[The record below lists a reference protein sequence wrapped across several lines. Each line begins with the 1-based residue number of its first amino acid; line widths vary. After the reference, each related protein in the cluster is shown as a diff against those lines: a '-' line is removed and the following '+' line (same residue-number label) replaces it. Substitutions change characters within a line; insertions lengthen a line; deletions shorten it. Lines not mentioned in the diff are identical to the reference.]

1 MKGNVVEVRIFAQ
14 QQDIKNAANIIDE
27 VTEAV
32 VKFQMYAKSVG
43 VSEYWI
49 SRIKEVLSLSVLN

>member
-1 MKGNVVEVRIFAQ
+1 MLIFAQ

-27 VTEAV
+27 VAEAV
-32 VKFQMYAKSVG
+32 VKFQMYARNVG

-49 SRIKEVLSLSVLN
+49 SRIKEVLPLDVLN